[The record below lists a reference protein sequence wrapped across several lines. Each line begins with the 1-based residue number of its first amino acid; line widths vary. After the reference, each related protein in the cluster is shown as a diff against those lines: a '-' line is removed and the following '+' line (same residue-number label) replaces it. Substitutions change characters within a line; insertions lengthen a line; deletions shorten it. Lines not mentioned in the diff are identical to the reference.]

1 MPDVTKLQMLFAACA
16 VRRDGIGNTLLAKK
30 QDISNGG
37 VVFTYHRNCRATFV
51 SPSILIRLDKD
62 PNKSDAYEKTDIT
75 YTHSHASATS
85 FNLKENCFIC
95 GMRCYPGRRLQW
107 SMVQSSITARA
118 DGSDIYSRMLAA
130 SNQWT
135 DHDMIVRL
143 RGVPNGE
150 LVAVGG
156 RYHRIKN
163 GFPKYTKVQQTQELC
178 AQDEALANDIIFSKQ
193 YHFSITQFWLRKRCC
208 TCQQL

>member
-51 SPSILIRLDKD
+51 SPSILKKLDKD

-75 YTHSHASATS
+75 YTHSHASPTS

-107 SMVQSSITARA
+107 SMVQSSISARA

-150 LVAVGG
+150 LVAVGA
-156 RYHRIKN
+156 RYHRIKKR
-163 GFPKYTKVQQTQELC
+163 FPKVYKS
-178 AQDEALANDIIFSKQ
+178 AANTGTVCTRR
-193 YHFSITQFWLRKRCC
+193 SISQ
-208 TCQQL
+208 